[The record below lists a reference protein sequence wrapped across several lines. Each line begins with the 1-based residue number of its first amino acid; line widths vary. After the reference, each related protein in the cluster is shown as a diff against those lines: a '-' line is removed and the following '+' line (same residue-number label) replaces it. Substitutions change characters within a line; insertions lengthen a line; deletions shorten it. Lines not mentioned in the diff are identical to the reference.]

1 MNCKKATFLLS
12 KREENKLT
20 WLENVQ
26 INTHTAICHACKLFE
41 KQTMLITCLVKE
53 MRRNDRLP
61 DDVKKRIADT
71 LAAQL

>member
-1 MNCKKATFLLS
+1 MMHCKKATFLLS

-26 INTHTAICHACKLFE
+26 VATHLTLCSACKRYE

-53 MRRNDRLP
+53 IRKPETLP
-61 DDVKKRIADT
+61 DEVKQRI
-71 LAAQL
+71 AAQLV